1 MSSEGSRL
9 TRPLHPMPAYVRTAL
24 SRAGLLTAYGQ
35 RPAYQQNDYVGW
47 ISRAK
52 QERTRLRRLEQMLD
66 ELERGDRYM
75 NMSYRAVRK
84 K

>member
-1 MSSEGSRL
+1 MSSDGSRL
-9 TRPLHPMPAYVRTAL
+9 TRPRYPMPLYVRTAL
-24 SRAGLLTAYGQ
+24 SQAGLLTAYRQ
-35 RPAYQQNDYVGW
+35 RPAFQQNDYVGW

-75 NMSYRAVRK
+75 NMSYHAARK